1 MEAELVAGSFASVEG
16 IWLLKLGKDFNLAFK
31 PIPLFADN
39 KSFILF
45 SKNNI
50 NDNRTKHIDTHY
62 HYTKEQMDAS
72 NLDLHYIP
80 SSENPADIL
89 TKALSSRKHEH
100 LLNVLGICSAWGR
113 VLWNQ

>member
-45 SKNNI
+45 SKNDI
-50 NDNRTKHIDTHY
+50 NNNCTKHIDTHY
-62 HYTKEQMDAS
+62 HYTKEQMDAG
-72 NLDLHYIP
+72 NIDLHYIP

-89 TKALSSRKHEH
+89 TKALSSHKHEH
-100 LLNVLGICSAWGR
+100 LLNVLGICSAWGG
-113 VLWNQ
+113 VLWNR